1 MAARKKKIPKG
12 KPLPMP
18 RMPRGSEPGKL
29 PTLKKPKTI
38 KPPKVKSPKF
48 RATGNVAPSLP
59 TLKGRRRQPRRP
71 KI

>member
-1 MAARKKKIPKG
+1 MAARKKKVPKG
-12 KPLPMP
+12 KALPMP

-38 KPPKVKSPKF
+38 KPPKIKSPK
-48 RATGNVAPSLP
+48 VKM
-59 TLKGRRRQPRRP
+59 TLGKVRQPRRP